1 MRQREFIGGLA
12 SVAFW
17 PVYTLAQPQAVPTI
31 EYLSGERPEAFRQIL
46 PAFQRGSGNAGYF
59 EGRSVAFESRGAA
72 LSAWAFTR
80 PSTNAR
86 AALSNASGEIST
98 SRAPASAAAASLHLT
113 QASPD
118 RLVVARTH
126 NSLKAQDGL
135 PSSETINDGATIEK
149 LYQDILALPPLP
161 AGRFDCPRDSGLRY
175 RLDFYVGNALLLS
188 GDYAP
193 TGCRTISLSDG
204 TVKRDTRGSFNIDF
218 MRILGLASEEKHL
231 RVPR

>member
-1 MRQREFIGGLA
+1 MRRRGFIAGLA
-12 SVAFW
+12 CL
-17 PVYTLAQPQAVPTI
+17 T
-31 EYLSGERPEAFRQIL
+31 
-46 PAFQRGSGNAGYF
+46 
-59 EGRSVAFESRGAA
+59 
-72 LSAWAFTR
+72 AWSFTR
-80 PSTNAR
+80 LSTNAR
-86 AALSNASGEIST
+86 PGLFNASGEIST
-98 SRAPASAAAASLHLT
+98 LRAPAPAASASLHLA

-118 RLVVARTH
+118 RLVVTRTH

-161 AGRFDCPRDSGLRY
+161 AGRLDCPRDSGLRY

-218 MRILGLASEEKHL
+218 MRVLGLASEGKHL